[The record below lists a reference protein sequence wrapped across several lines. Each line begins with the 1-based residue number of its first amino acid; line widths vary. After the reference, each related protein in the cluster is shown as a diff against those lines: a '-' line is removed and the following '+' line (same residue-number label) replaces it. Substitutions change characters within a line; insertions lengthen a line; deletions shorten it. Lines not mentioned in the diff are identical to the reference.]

1 MPHFA
6 VIDAP
11 SVLGLRPTG
20 VERLPEA
27 LKAAGLMARLNAE
40 YAGRIEPPPYNPR
53 RDAETLILNPD
64 ALRVYSLELA
74 ATVAGVLQ
82 QGRFPVVL
90 GGDCSNIIGIM
101 LALRR
106 AGRYGLIFI
115 DGHADFYQPEAE
127 PTGEVASMD
136 LAIVSGR
143 GPAVLTDID
152 GLRPLVRDEDIVAFG
167 FRDAA
172 QQREYRS
179 QDIRETA
186 IHAFE
191 LDEVRERGA
200 RVAAEQAV
208 GILLRDEVEGFWIHL
223 DADVLDDAVMPAVD
237 YRLPG
242 GLSWDELSVVMRV
255 LMTTGQA
262 VGVNVGIF
270 NPALDPD
277 SSIARGL
284 VSCLLAGL
292 SYDTGSSPIDG
303 A

>member
-11 SVLGLRPTG
+11 SVLGLRPSG
-20 VERLPEA
+20 VEHLPEA
-27 LKAAGLMARLNAE
+27 LKAAGLLAGLNAE
-40 YAGRIEPPPYNPR
+40 YAGRVEPLPYNPR
-53 RDAETLILNPD
+53 RDPETLILTPD
-64 ALRVYSLELA
+64 ALRAYSLRLA
-74 ATVAGVLQ
+74 AAVTGVLQ
-82 QGRFPVVL
+82 QGKFPLVL

-101 LALRR
+101 LTLRR
-106 AGRYGLIFI
+106 AGRYGLFFI

-152 GLRPLVRDEDIVAFG
+152 GLKPLVRDKDIVAFG
-167 FRDAA
+167 FRDAE
-172 QQREYRS
+172 QQREYGS

-186 IHAFE
+186 IYAFAF
-191 LDEVRERGA
+191 DEVRELGA
-200 RVAAEQAV
+200 AVAAEQAA
-208 GILLRDEVEGFWIHL
+208 GILWRNAVAGFWIHL

-242 GLSWDELSVVMRV
+242 GLSWDELSATLRV

-262 VGVNVGIF
+262 VGVNIGIF
-270 NPALDPD
+270 NPALDAD
-277 SSIARGL
+277 GSIARGL
-284 VSCLLAGL
+284 VSCLVAGL
-292 SYDTGSSPIDG
+292 R
-303 A
+303 